1 MKSHLRHFIK
11 SSLSSKTPSDWD
23 SFTKLYI
30 QSSNSDWVLDTIKK
44 EMLEVCKN
52 ITIPIVEE
60 RFGYKLKGQSIF
72 YTSKYDVLEE
82 FKIPNNRIAFPY
94 YHGDPR
100 REKKF
105 HKLIK
110 NIENNHKF
118 IDRIQ
123 VSQSYIENV
132 VLNTGIDPHKVHR
145 IPISIDIKQFPLRKK
160 EEKSYFRRQLNIS
173 EDSFL
178 IGSFQKDGNGWGRGN
193 EPKLIKGPDIFLK
206 VIGALKYKID
216 NLAVLLTGPSRGY
229 VKNGLEEMG
238 ITYHHFNLDEY
249 REISKF
255 YRSLDL
261 YLITSR
267 EEGGPRAVF
276 ESMASGIPLV
286 TTRVGQAMDMAVH
299 NKNSWMV
306 DVDDVEGLVEF
317 AYYVYEN
324 NLDIE
329 EVLYNARITAESN
342 SYQSQY
348 KKWKNFMK
356 GFVETV

>member
-173 EDSFL
+173 EDS
-178 IGSFQKDGNGWGRGN
+178 
-193 EPKLIKGPDIFLK
+193 
-206 VIGALKYKID
+206 
-216 NLAVLLTGPSRGY
+216 LL
-229 VKNGLEEMG
+229 VA
-238 ITYHHFNLDEY
+238 D
-249 REISKF
+249 
-255 YRSLDL
+255 
-261 YLITSR
+261 
-267 EEGGPRAVF
+267 
-276 ESMASGIPLV
+276 
-286 TTRVGQAMDMAVH
+286 
-299 NKNSWMV
+299 
-306 DVDDVEGLVEF
+306 
-317 AYYVYEN
+317 
-324 NLDIE
+324 
-329 EVLYNARITAESN
+329 
-342 SYQSQY
+342 
-348 KKWKNFMK
+348 
-356 GFVETV
+356 FV